1 MEGNFQ
7 LNINIE
13 GDIADLHCLFR
24 YFKNILPFQLT
35 LISVNKDI
43 FLRSCYRTEKK
54 LLLSEKRNLFR
65 WWHSPSCPFWW
76 NHYELYFPA
85 IAMWYSS
92 STIMSMKPSVPEK
105 YKISVRQFL
114 KITFIYK
121 KNIFE
126 KYYQRPKTAYFDSE
140 TKRAEVNVNVKWSS
154 INKLYFSLHWVTF
167 FKQTHSWSR
176 C

>member
-54 LLLSEKRNLFR
+54 LLLSEKDI
-65 WWHSPSCPFWW
+65 
-76 NHYELYFPA
+76 YFA
-85 IAMWYSS
+85 DGIVLLVRFDEI
-92 STIMSMKPSVPEK
+92 IMSYTSQQLQCDIRV
-105 YKISVRQFL
+105 QQL
-114 KITFIYK
+114 C
-121 KNIFE
+121 
-126 KYYQRPKTAYFDSE
+126 
-140 TKRAEVNVNVKWSS
+140 
-154 INKLYFSLHWVTF
+154 L
-167 FKQTHSWSR
+167 
-176 C
+176 